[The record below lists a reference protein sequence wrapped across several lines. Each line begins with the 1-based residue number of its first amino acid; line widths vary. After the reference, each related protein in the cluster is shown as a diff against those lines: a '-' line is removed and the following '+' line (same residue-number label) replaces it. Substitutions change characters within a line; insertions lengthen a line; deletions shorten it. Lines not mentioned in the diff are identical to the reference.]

1 MKRPG
6 GAWRGEQQPVCLA
19 GLPYQVPLPVC
30 ASGPKTEVGDGH
42 IDVLARLSRG
52 GKKLRV
58 YEIKAPEADV
68 RHALGQAVA
77 YVAALKFVLTQEG
90 GAVEQWWRL
99 IGFRAKP
106 RRMSAF
112 EAFALVADTPRNRS
126 AVEAIIDRLS
136 CSNKEGITPD
146 AMYYHRT
153 PSGRLEI
160 RAR

>member
-1 MKRPG
+1 MKDDANG
-6 GAWRGEQQPVCLA
+6 
-19 GLPYQVPLPVC
+19 
-30 ASGPKTEVGDGH
+30 
-42 IDVLARLSRG
+42 G
-52 GKKLRV
+52 GKRLRV
-58 YEIKAPEADV
+58 YEIKAPDADL

-90 GAVEQWWRL
+90 GTVEQWWRL

-106 RRMSAF
+106 RRMPSF
-112 EAFALVADTPRNRS
+112 EAFALVADTTRNRRD
-126 AVEAIIDRLS
+126 VEATIDRLS
-136 CSNKEGITPD
+136 LSTKAGITPD